1 MVDNSGKEREQ
12 GENEQVNLISAVV
25 VEVVFPFPPL
35 CAVLSV
41 SFVIIALDHFL
52 STILVGLVVVF
63 PLYGQFHT
71 AGD

>member
-1 MVDNSGKEREQ
+1 MVDKKEGKEQ
-12 GENEQVNLISAVV
+12 GENEQVNLISV

-71 AGD
+71 TGD